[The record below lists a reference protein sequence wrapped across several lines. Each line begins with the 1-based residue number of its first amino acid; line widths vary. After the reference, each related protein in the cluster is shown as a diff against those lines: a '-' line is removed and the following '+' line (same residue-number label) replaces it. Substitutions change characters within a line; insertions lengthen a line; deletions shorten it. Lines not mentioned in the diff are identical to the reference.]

1 MKNTQRYS
9 LRNISRSD
17 LSTIFSWRNSE
28 EIRQMMKNDE
38 LIKWE
43 NHISWYEKLYCAGSN
58 VFKIFSVDDALCG
71 TIVFQNITEKN
82 VYWGFYIGESK
93 EQSKGLATIMAYLG
107 IDYIFANY
115 SVDTIVGEV
124 LSFNEGSKKFHEKMG
139 FELAAVQKQAIK
151 REEVFYDLLIYILSR
166 EKWRACKIKFKYI
179 LDYDCEIDENK

>member
-17 LSTIFSWRNSE
+17 LPTIFSWRNSE

-71 TIVFQNITEKN
+71 TIAFQNITEKN

-93 EQSKGLATIMAYLG
+93 EQSKGLATIMSYLG

-124 LSFNEGSKKFHEKMG
+124 LSFNELSKKFHEKMG
-139 FELAAVQKQAIK
+139 FELTAVQEQAI
-151 REEVFYDLLIYILSR
+151 RRADASYDLFIYTLSR
-166 EKWRACKIKFKYI
+166 EKWREYKIKFKYI
-179 LDYDCEIDENK
+179 LEEHCEVS